1 VNLGWSGGIYKQF
14 FGREDMIL
22 VTGASGTVGSEV
34 VKQLSGAGPK
44 FRVMFRNKEDKA
56 PVGAEVAI
64 ADFNDPDTLRAAM
77 RGVERLFLLC
87 APVPNLAELEG
98 NAIDAAKAAGVKHIV
113 KLSVIGA
120 AEAAHTFAK
129 PHHQVEEKLRKSGI
143 RWTLLRCNGFM
154 QNFLQFAGTI
164 KSQNAFYSTGERSK
178 ASWVDVRDIAA
189 VAAKALTSS
198 GHEGKA
204 YEVTGPEAL
213 SYGEIAKKFSA
224 AVGREIKYIAITP
237 EQQREGLL
245 KAGLPQ
251 YSVDA
256 ILDLM
261 RYYDGGNAEGVSP
274 DVERVTGRKAT
285 YFDRF
290 AHDFAAAFKP
300 DVAAAS

>member
-1 VNLGWSGGIYKQF
+1 
-14 FGREDMIL
+14 MIL

-34 VKQLSGAGPK
+34 VKQLSAAGAK
-44 FRVMFRNKEDKA
+44 FLVMFRSKEDKA
-56 PVGAEVAI
+56 PAGAEVAI
-64 ADFNDPDTLRAAM
+64 ADFADPDTLWAAM
-77 RGVERLFLLC
+77 RGVERMFLLC

-129 PHHQVEEKLRKSGI
+129 PHHEVEEKLRKSGI

-164 KSQNAFYSTGERSK
+164 KSQNAFYSAGEKSK

-189 VAAKALTSS
+189 VAAKALTSA

-213 SYGEIAKKFSA
+213 SYGEVARKLSA

-237 EQQREGLL
+237 EQQRDAML
-245 KAGLPQ
+245 KAGVPQ
-251 YSVDA
+251 YAADA
-256 ILDLM
+256 ILDLQ
-261 RYYDGGNAEGVSP
+261 RYYDAGNAARVSP
-274 DVERVTGRKAT
+274 GVERVTGRKAAS
-285 YFDRF
+285 FDQF
-290 AHDFAAAFKP
+290 ACDFAAAFKP
-300 DVAAAS
+300 EVAAAS

>member
-1 VNLGWSGGIYKQF
+1 
-14 FGREDMIL
+14 
-22 VTGASGTVGSEV
+22 
-34 VKQLSGAGPK
+34 
-44 FRVMFRNKEDKA
+44 
-56 PVGAEVAI
+56 
-64 ADFNDPDTLRAAM
+64 M
-77 RGVERLFLLC
+77 RGVERMFLLC
-87 APVPNLAELEG
+87 APVPDLAALEG

-129 PHHQVEEKLRKSGI
+129 PHHDVEEKLRKSGI

-164 KSQNAFYSTGERSK
+164 KSQDAFYSSGEKSK
-178 ASWVDVRDIAA
+178 ASWVDVRDIAE
-189 VAAKALTSS
+189 VAAKALTSA

-204 YEVTGPEAL
+204 YELTGPEAL
-213 SYGEIAKKFSA
+213 SYGEIATKLSA
-224 AVGREIKYIAITP
+224 ALGRQIKYIAITP
-237 EQQREGLL
+237 EQQREALL

-261 RYYDGGNAEGVSP
+261 RYYDSGNAERVSG

-285 YFDRF
+285 SFDQF
-290 AHDFAAAFKP
+290 ARDFAAAFKP